1 MNHRTAHTQSGAG
14 QEVVTVRPRAGARLP
29 QGLPFFPGISRQS
42 AGSRGICMYKV
53 VIPPGGAAEP
63 HSHVK
68 FETAIYVLK
77 GRVETRYGAGLEKS
91 VINEAGDFV
100 FIPPD
105 LPHQPVNL
113 SKTETAE
120 AIVARNDASES
131 ETVVPYE
138 PVSE

>member
-1 MNHRTAHTQSGAG
+1 MSNRAADQQSKAG
-14 QEVVTVRPRAGARLP
+14 NDVVTVRPIAGDRLP
-29 QGLPFFPGISRQS
+29 QDLPFFPGISRES

-53 VIPPGGAAEP
+53 VIPPGAAAEP
-63 HSHVK
+63 HRHLK

-77 GRVETRYGAGLEKS
+77 GRVETRYGEGLKKS

-105 LPHQPVNL
+105 LPHQPRNL
-113 SKTETAE
+113 SETEAAE

-131 ETVVPYE
+131 ETVTPYDPKE
-138 PVSE
+138 

>member
-1 MNHRTAHTQSGAG
+1 MNERRAHKQSGAEK
-14 QEVVTVRPRAGARLP
+14 EVVTVRSGANDRLP
-29 QGLPFFPGISRQS
+29 QGLPFIPGISRRS
-42 AGSRGICMYKV
+42 AGSSGICMYKV
-53 VIPPGGAAEP
+53 VIPPGAAAEP
-63 HSHVK
+63 HSHVN

-77 GRVETRYGAGLEKS
+77 GKVETRYGEGLERS

-113 SKTETAE
+113 SDTETAE

-131 ETVVPYE
+131 ETVVPYK
-138 PVSE
+138 PVSG

>member
-1 MNHRTAHTQSGAG
+1 MNDRRAREPSVAEK
-14 QEVVTVRPRAGARLP
+14 EVITVRARTDARLP
-29 QGLPFFPGISRQS
+29 QGLPFIPGISRRS
-42 AGSRGICMYKV
+42 AGSSGICMYKV
-53 VIPPGGAAEP
+53 VIPPGAAAEP
-63 HSHVK
+63 HSHVN

-77 GRVETRYGAGLEKS
+77 GKVETRYGEGLKKS
-91 VINEAGDFV
+91 VVNQAGDFV

-113 SKTETAE
+113 SDTETAE

-131 ETVVPYE
+131 EAVVPYS

>member
-1 MNHRTAHTQSGAG
+1 MNDSRAQEKSGAAKD
-14 QEVVTVRPRAGARLP
+14 VVTVRPRTDGRLP
-29 QGLPFFPGISRQS
+29 QGLPFFAGISHQS
-42 AGSRGICMYKV
+42 AGSSGICMYKV
-53 VIPPGGAAEP
+53 VIPPGAAAEP

-77 GRVETRYGAGLEKS
+77 GRVETRYGEGLEKS
-91 VINEAGDFV
+91 VVNEAGDFV

-113 SKTETAE
+113 SDTETAE

-131 ETVVPYE
+131 ETVVPYRPHE
-138 PVSE
+138 K